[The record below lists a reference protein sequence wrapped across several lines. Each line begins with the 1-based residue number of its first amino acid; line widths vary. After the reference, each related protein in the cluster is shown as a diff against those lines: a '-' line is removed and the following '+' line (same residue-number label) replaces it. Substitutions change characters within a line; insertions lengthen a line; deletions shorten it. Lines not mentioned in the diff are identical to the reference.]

1 MAMRFERREAP
12 CSGCGARVFQTVVIE
27 PCSGRDQPQEP
38 VHHPDGTP
46 GDQWCRASANLR
58 NPSDIQ
64 ADVDAAANDPHSR
77 KWAPEPASRTPEQ
90 SRPKR
95 GVQQDTARR
104 HALIR
109 EYQRKRAAAA
119 SARSKWDQFLATTA
133 ANDPRASTAIHDV
146 FDRVIQAET
155 DEREA
160 RRAVFEDLCSTGRVP
175 P

>member
-1 MAMRFERREAP
+1 MRFERREAP
-12 CSGCGARVFQTVVIE
+12 CAGCGARVFQTVVIE
-27 PCSGRDQPQEP
+27 TRTGRDQPQEP

-46 GDQWCRASANLR
+46 GDLWCRASANMR
-58 NPSDIQ
+58 NASDIQ
-64 ADVDAAANDPHSR
+64 VDAAANDPHGR
-77 KWAPEPASRTPEQ
+77 KWPPESSSRTAEQ

-104 HALIR
+104 HGLIR

-119 SARSKWDQFLATTA
+119 SARSEWDQFLATAA